1 MCCAVQVR
9 SHALALATFINFA
22 FKLGVSLV
30 LPTAD
35 LITLCCLYFAVLSVV
50 QVRSQAL
57 ALATFVNFASNFG
70 VSLVLPTV
78 QEVFGMQLT
87 YATFA
92 AIGVAAVANI
102 YYNVPETMNKTL
114 EQIEAIWRK

>member
-1 MCCAVQVR
+1 VHKTDCSDLTLTILLCCAV
-9 SHALALATFINFA
+9 
-22 FKLGVSLV
+22 
-30 LPTAD
+30 
-35 LITLCCLYFAVLSVV
+35 LCCL

-78 QEVFGMQLT
+78 QETFGMQLT

-92 AIGVAAVANI
+92 VIGVAAVANI
-102 YYNVPETMNKTL
+102 YYNVPETKNKTL
-114 EQIEAIWRK
+114 EQIEALWRK

>member
-1 MCCAVQVR
+1 LLWYLSPCA
-9 SHALALATFINFA
+9 
-22 FKLGVSLV
+22 
-30 LPTAD
+30 
-35 LITLCCLYFAVLSVV
+35 V

-92 AIGVAAVANI
+92 AVGVAAVANI
-102 YYNVPETMNKTL
+102 YYNVPETKNKTL